1 MLLIRLLISLVLT
14 LSTLSAFAQPAP
26 ARQSATEPALDLAQW
41 EPEIEVFE
49 AADRAHP
56 APAGSIVFTG
66 SSSIRLWKTLAE
78 DFPGQPVLNRG
89 FGGSQIREVRAFADR
104 IVLPYEPSLVVM
116 YCGGND
122 IHAGLSAEQVFADYR
137 EFVST
142 VHAALPKTRIA
153 YISIAPNPARWSEV
167 ERVKTANRLI
177 AAWSRQDP
185 RLQFIDV
192 YSEMLG
198 SDGRPKPDIFVEDG
212 LHMNEKGYEIWTRV
226 VGQALGLKTR

>member
-1 MLLIRLLISLVLT
+1 MLLIRLLLSLVLA
-14 LSTLSAFAQPAP
+14 LSTVTAFAQPAP
-26 ARQSATEPALDLAQW
+26 ARQSAARAALDLAKW
-41 EPEIEVFE
+41 EPEIKAFE
-49 AADRAHP
+49 AADREHP

-66 SSSIRLWKTLAE
+66 SSSIRLWKSLAG

-89 FGGSQIREVRAFADR
+89 FGGSQIREVTAFADR
-104 IVLPYEPSLVVM
+104 IVLPYQPPLVVM

-122 IHAGLSAEQVFADYR
+122 IHAGLTAEQVFADYR

-142 VHAALPKTRIA
+142 IHAALPKTRIA

-167 ERVKTANRLI
+167 DRVRTANRLI

-198 SDGRPKPDIFVEDG
+198 TDGRPKPDIFVEDG

-226 VGQALGLKTR
+226 VGRALGLR

>member
-1 MLLIRLLISLVLT
+1 MLLIRLLLPFVLT
-14 LSTLSAFAQPAP
+14 FSAAGAFAQPAP
-26 ARQSATEPALDLAQW
+26 ARQSDAKPSPDLAQW
-41 EPEIEVFE
+41 EPEIRAFE
-49 AADRAHP
+49 AADREHP

-89 FGGSQIREVRAFADR
+89 FGGSQIHEVTAFADR
-104 IVLPYEPSLVVM
+104 IVLPYKPAMVVM

-122 IHAGLSAEQVFADYR
+122 IHAGLTAEQVFADYR

-142 VHAALPKTRIA
+142 IHAALPKTRIA
-153 YISIAPNPARWSEV
+153 YISVAPNPARWSEV

-177 AAWSRQDP
+177 AAWSRHDP

-198 SDGRPKPDIFVEDG
+198 PDGRPKPDIFVADG

-226 VGQALGLKTR
+226 VGQALGLR

>member
-1 MLLIRLLISLVLT
+1 MLLMRLVLPLLLT
-14 LSTLSAFAQPAP
+14 FSTVGAFAQPAP
-26 ARQSATEPALDLAQW
+26 APRPDTRPALDLAKW
-41 EPEIEVFE
+41 EPEIKAFE
-49 AADRAHP
+49 EADREHP

-78 DFPGQPVLNRG
+78 DFPGGPILNRG
-89 FGGSQIREVRAFADR
+89 FGGSQIREVTAFADR
-104 IVLPYEPSLVVM
+104 IVLPYKPPLVVI

-167 ERVKTANRLI
+167 EKVKTANRLI
-177 AAWSRQDP
+177 AAWSGKDP

-198 SDGRPKPDIFVEDG
+198 LDGRPKPDIFVEDG
-212 LHMNEKGYEIWTRV
+212 LHMNDKGYEIWTRV
-226 VGQALGLKTR
+226 VGNAVGLR